1 MIKFKKKIFNI
12 NKFIELLEIFLW
24 IRALQTVKGYFF
36 SVSDIEGFCW
46 ILLSG
51 SCTPTKMDALQQNMA
66 NKAFVGWLIQPK
78 AAPLELFYIDNS
90 ESYS

>member
-1 MIKFKKKIFNI
+1 
-12 NKFIELLEIFLW
+12 
-24 IRALQTVKGYFF
+24 
-36 SVSDIEGFCW
+36 
-46 ILLSG
+46 
-51 SCTPTKMDALQQNMA
+51 MDALQQNMA